1 MNFLSLFKRSLIYKL
16 RKKTSIDKQKLET
29 KSLDELFQFYG
40 SDKGELFLK
49 ANSKGHGYSKFY
61 IEKLNHLKN
70 KKINI
75 LEIGSFAGSS
85 AAAFSKYFKNSNIF
99 CFDIN
104 ISNFEFES
112 KQINVYGLDI
122 NNIKKVKKTLSKIY
136 QSFKFN
142 SFDLIIDD
150 GSHKLKD
157 ILIGLKL
164 FFNHL
169 SKNGIYIIEDFK
181 HPNYYEYNN
190 DIDHIFLEEFL
201 NNIRGNK
208 LINSN
213 IFNELDQKYLIKSI
227 KNIDI
232 KKGKLED
239 SDICFIEKI

>member
-1 MNFLSLFKRSLIYKL
+1 MNFFSLFKRNLIYQF
-16 RKKTSIDKQKLET
+16 RKKISIDNHNSET

-40 SDKGELFLK
+40 SDKGEIFLK

-61 IEKLNHLKN
+61 IDKLKHLKD

-75 LEIGSFAGSS
+75 LEIGSFAGGS
-85 AAAFSKYFKNSNIF
+85 AAAFSKYFINSNIF

-104 ISNFEFES
+104 ISNFEFKS
-112 KQINVYGLDI
+112 KKIHVYGLDI
-122 NNIKKVKKTLSKIY
+122 KNTTKVQKTLTKIY
-136 QSFKFN
+136 KSFKFN

-157 ILIGLKL
+157 ILISLKF

-169 SKNGIYIIEDFK
+169 RENGIYIIEDFK

-190 DIDHIFLEEFL
+190 DIDHMFLEEFL
-201 NNIRGNK
+201 NSIKSNN
-208 LINSN
+208 LMNSN
-213 IFNELDQKYLIKSI
+213 IFNEQDQKFLNKTI
-227 KNIDI
+227 KNIDV
-232 KKGKLED
+232 KKGNLKD